1 MTQPHKILSLAA
13 VSLLMA
19 VSAALVRGQTGTT
32 VAITPGA
39 PTLVT
44 SPRVI
49 VNNGPGNHT
58 DPHVNG
64 DLVSYTNDTTGFNF
78 VRSIRYYRF
87 STAVDQAIP
96 SPLGAFDSL
105 SDVSGNNISFTRAV
119 AACDRILVFDTA
131 SAVTTEVAPTAC
143 PLRDSARI
151 GNTTVAYVDRAS
163 GSGVIFAQDLA
174 AAGGPVQLSSGPGTA
189 ETPNVAPSGNV
200 VVWEQCSSLVTCD
213 VMKAIRT
220 GATWGTAV
228 LVAASSQNPDTDGTN
243 IVYDSIRAGS
253 GTGGDIYF
261 QPLGGGAETQ
271 LQIAGEQSVPSISSG
286 VIVFRSRATAASPAD
301 IFVYVIATNAL
312 YQITSTPTID
322 EPLSDVSVL
331 PNGDIRV
338 VWAANDGFLGNFNVY
353 ATTFTPAGGDFSL
366 GSIAPLTI
374 SAGGSGSATVTV
386 NPLNGFGSAVNLSVS
401 GQPAGVTASLSPN
414 PVTPSGGNS
423 ASSVLNV
430 SVPSF
435 IVPTSF
441 ALTVTGTSGSLNHST
456 TDNITVTA
464 TTSSTSNFIGDL
476 LNAGCID
483 NVGIGNALT
492 SKLSAAQAAG
502 NTQTAINILTALK
515 NQIQAQAGKHIATS
529 CAIAGVAFNPVSA
542 LLLDVQGLLDAL
554 GVSLTPNPIT
564 GYVVNANGVGVA
576 GATVS
581 ILNSGGST
589 VAVATT
595 DVTGFYFLATTGVL
609 TPGANY
615 TVGVTGFPMGF
626 AISTPTN
633 QAFTWQGTAIAL
645 SNFVLN

>member
-1 MTQPHKILSLAA
+1 MTQLRTILFLAA
-13 VSLLMA
+13 MSLLMA
-19 VSAALVRGQTGTT
+19 ATPALLWGQTGTT
-32 VAITPGA
+32 VVITPGA

-49 VNNGPGNHT
+49 VNNGPGNHI
-58 DPHVNG
+58 DAHVSG
-64 DLVSYTNDTTGFNF
+64 DLVSYTDGTTT
-78 VRSIRYYRF
+78 RSIRYYRF

-105 SDVSGNNISFTRAV
+105 SDVSGNNIVFTRAQG
-119 AACDRILVFDTA
+119 ACDRIVVFDTA

-143 PLRDSARI
+143 PLRDSPAI

-174 AAGGPVQLSSGPGTA
+174 GSGPVQLSSGPATADA
-189 ETPNVAPSGNV
+189 ETPSVAPSGNV
-200 VVWEQCSSLVTCD
+200 VVWEQCSSMLVNCD

-228 LVAASSQNPDTDGTN
+228 LVAASSFIPDTDGTN

-253 GTGGDIYF
+253 STGRDIYF

-271 LQIAGEQSVPSISSG
+271 LQIAGEQSVARISSG
-286 VIVFRSRATAASPAD
+286 VIVFVSRATAGSPGD

-322 EPLSDVSVL
+322 DTLSDVSVL

-338 VWAANDGFLGNFNVY
+338 VWSSNDGFLGNYNTY

-414 PVTPSGGNS
+414 PVTPSGGNP

-430 SVPSF
+430 SLPSF
-435 IVPTSF
+435 IVPTNF
-441 ALTVTGTSGSLNHST
+441 ALTVTGTSGLLSHST
-456 TDNITVTA
+456 TANITVKT
-464 TTSSTSNFIGDL
+464 TTSSTSNLIGDL

-483 NVGIGNALT
+483 NAGIGNALT
-492 SKLSAAQAAG
+492 SKLAAAQAAG

-515 NQIQAQAGKHIATS
+515 NQILAQAGKHIAMS

-542 LLLDVQGLLDAL
+542 LLLDVQGLLDTL

-564 GYVVNANGVGVA
+564 GYVVNANGVGVG

-595 DVTGFYFLATTGVL
+595 DITGYYFFATTGVL
-609 TPGANY
+609 VSGSSYA
-615 TVGVTGFPMGF
+615 VAVTGLPLGF
-626 AISTPTN
+626 AASTPAVSP
-633 QAFTWQGTAIAL
+633 AFAWAGSGMVIG
-645 SNFVLN
+645 NFVLN